1 MQFNGKT
8 DSQSV
13 WGNFKIEKKEGT
25 GAYADLKGNGDY
37 TGNAGLVF
45 SVTFNGKLKD

>member
-25 GAYADLKGNGDY
+25 GATPISKATAITPATLDWC
-37 TGNAGLVF
+37 F
-45 SVTFNGKLKD
+45 P